1 MILYRR
7 QLTKLGGE
15 MQSTQLTEVSKQLNE
30 SDHRDSGG
38 ANIYFLTGDSAEKQ
52 NKKGY
57 MGAFIANI
65 CKSQTILFLL
75 WEQGGGGSVPC
86 RT

>member
-1 MILYRR
+1 M
-7 QLTKLGGE
+7 
-15 MQSTQLTEVSKQLNE
+15 NE

-52 NKKGY
+52 NKKDY
-57 MGAFIANI
+57 TGAFTANI
-65 CKSQTILFLL
+65 CKSQTIRFLL
-75 WEQGGGGSVPC
+75 LEQGGGGSVPC